1 MTTLR
6 KAVRTPPI
14 GNVSAGL
21 LLACVLCAGSQAWAA
36 PEEGIY
42 TCVDARGRKLTSD
55 RPIPECNDREQ
66 KILNPSGTVKTKIG
80 PKLTTQE
87 ALALEARKQAEQAE
101 RLRQEEIKKRDR
113 ALLIRYP
120 TPEIHRKERMEALG
134 HVLRVKQTAA
144 QRVRQLVAEQQKLD
158 EELAFYKKDMNKVP
172 QKLHRQIAELKL
184 TLKGQERF
192 LAEQG
197 KETTRIN
204 ERFDDEVIR
213 LTPLWQLSQPTAP

>member
-1 MTTLR
+1 MTHLR
-6 KAVRTPPI
+6 KTTTVKLTRTTR
-14 GNVSAGL
+14 AGL
-21 LLACVLCAGSQAWAA
+21 LLACLLSAGVAAWAM

-66 KILNPSGTVKTKIG
+66 KILNPSGTVKARLG

-87 ALALEARKQAEQAE
+87 ALALEAKKLAE
-101 RLRQEEIKKRDR
+101 RTELLRQEEIKKRDR

-144 QRVRQLVAEQQKLD
+144 QRVAQLRDEQNKLD
-158 EELAFYKKDMNKVP
+158 EELVFYKSDMSKVP
-172 QKLHRQIAELKL
+172 QALHRQIAALKL

-192 LAEQG
+192 LAEQDQ
-197 KETTRIN
+197 EIARIN
-204 ERFDDEVIR
+204 ARFDNEVVR
-213 LTPLWQLSQPTAP
+213 LTPLWQLSQPTLP